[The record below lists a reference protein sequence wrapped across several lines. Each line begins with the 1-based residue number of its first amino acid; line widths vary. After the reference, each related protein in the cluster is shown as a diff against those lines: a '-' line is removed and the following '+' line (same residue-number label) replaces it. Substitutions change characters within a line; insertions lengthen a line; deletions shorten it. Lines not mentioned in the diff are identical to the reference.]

1 MQGVYD
7 VAIIGFGPAGA
18 AAAIY
23 AKRAGLKTIIIE
35 KAAAGGGQVLLTYE
49 VDNYPGLPGING
61 YELGMKFNEH
71 AEKMEVEKL
80 EATVSHIDI
89 EGKIKKIY
97 TENDEIETKTII
109 IASGATHRKLGVPGE
124 DALFGMGVSYCATCD
139 GAFFRGR
146 TVAVM
151 GGGDVALEDAIFL
164 ARSCEKV
171 YLIHRR
177 NEFRAVQ
184 ILRDTVQDTDNIEI
198 IWDSVITSISGEEQV
213 EEITVK
219 NVKTELTQNIE
230 VAGVFVAIGNVPR
243 TSFAEGIE
251 KDQAGYL
258 SAGEDCVTSVPGIFA
273 AGDVRTKNLRQIVT
287 AVADGANAV
296 TSIQEYLLNVGK

>member
-296 TSIQEYLLNVGK
+296 TSIQEHLLNVGK